1 MTDFEFIVTGPK
13 ITKYGTRATAPV
25 IEEII
30 RDAKSEIQMVAY
42 LIAPSAVNLLKSLKA
57 SAERGI
63 TVTIIINDLEKQNNK
78 IVTFLKKL
86 QEKNPNCHV
95 INFQDQNSEQIH
107 AKILIVDR
115 KVALLGSANYS
126 WGGMYDNYEIGVLLK
141 GKSVWTLSNMVDS
154 LSR

>member
-1 MTDFEFIVTGPK
+1 MTDFEFVVTGPK
-13 ITKYGTRATAPV
+13 ITKYGNRATAPV

-42 LIAPSAVNLLKSLKA
+42 LIGPSAVNMLKLLKA

-63 TVTIIINDLEKQNNK
+63 TLTIIINDLEKQNKK

-86 QEKNPNCHV
+86 QEKSPHCRV
-95 INFQDQNSEQIH
+95 IDFKNLNTEQIH

-141 GKSVWTLSNMVDS
+141 GKPVWNLSNMVDS